1 MLTNMLE
8 TDVTLYKAQFDQYM
22 MAKYHNHIVDR
33 LSLDLDGLKFRM
45 GYMAKHNMDLD
56 QIPLL
61 KQQFIET
68 SKQLRDI
75 FSGFLYDFLTEY
87 IGFPEECDYTDIL
100 DFYSTDMDLN
110 QDTVT
115 FQFSLLS
122 DSTEYLEY
130 VDQRV
135 HEQKIF
141 NMYPNQFFRFSTDSY
156 NDARR
161 TQSCLRIV
169 TPRSGKEPTGMC
181 SYTTSPSKQRRAVPY
196 SVRTACQLERMS

>member
-45 GYMAKHNMDLD
+45 GYMTKHKLDLD

-61 KQQFIET
+61 KQQFVET

-75 FSGFLYDFLTEY
+75 FNGFLYDFLTEY
-87 IGFPEECDYTDIL
+87 IGFPEECDYTDIV

-115 FQFSLLS
+115 FHFSLLS
-122 DSTEYLEY
+122 DSNTYLEY

-156 NDARR
+156 NDA
-161 TQSCLRIV
+161 IAKAY
-169 TPRSGKEPTGMC
+169 P
-181 SYTTSPSKQRRAVPY
+181 
-196 SVRTACQLERMS
+196 